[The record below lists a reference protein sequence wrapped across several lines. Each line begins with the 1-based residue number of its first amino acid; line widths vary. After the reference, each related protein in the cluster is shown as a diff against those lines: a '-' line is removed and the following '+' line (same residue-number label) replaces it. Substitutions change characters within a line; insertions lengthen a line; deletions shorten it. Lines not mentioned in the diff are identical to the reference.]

1 MLTKDIKQSESYQV
15 FIKYFTFLIPPNK
28 SREPDVALELA
39 KSMSFAKA
47 AEEETTRQ
55 VHATHERIMTESNP
69 KPARRRPSVLIAS
82 RKSSRSQSLT
92 RGSSKG
98 TGISPGVPNE
108 STVIPATLSEG
119 TSTKPGVLDKEKVTS
134 KAKANVLLDWGSKEE
149 SGYSKEKNIN
159 NEDTDDEF
167 MRDDVDKEIKDAE
180 VAESRNGDEEIND
193 TAKEY
198 AKKTKESKYFEE
210 DLLGDEEKDDKGDDV
225 DDEGYDHISDT
236 QDADDEDVETESD
249 EDEIYKYKIRMRK
262 DKDVEVT
269 NAEVEES
276 DK

>member
-15 FIKYFTFLIPPNK
+15 FIKYSTFLIPPKK

-82 RKSSRSQSLT
+82 RKSSRSQS
-92 RGSSKG
+92 SSKG

-149 SGYSKEKNIN
+149 SGYSKEENVDEEIDWVYFVEDKEKKYDDYDDKSIDIKEIN
-159 NEDTDDEF
+159 DEDTDDEF
-167 MRDDVDKEIKDAE
+167 VRDDVDKEIKDAE

-198 AKKTKESKYFEE
+198 AKKTKEV
-210 DLLGDEEKDDKGDDV
+210 KDDNDIKNQDLDDFL
-225 DDEGYDHISDT
+225 
-236 QDADDEDVETESD
+236 
-249 EDEIYKYKIRMRK
+249 RK
-262 DKDVEVT
+262 
-269 NAEVEES
+269 N
-276 DK
+276 